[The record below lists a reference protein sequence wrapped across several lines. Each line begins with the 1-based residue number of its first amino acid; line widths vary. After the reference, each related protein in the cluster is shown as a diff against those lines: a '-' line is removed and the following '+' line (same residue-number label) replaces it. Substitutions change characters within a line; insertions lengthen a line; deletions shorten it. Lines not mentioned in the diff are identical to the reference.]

1 MRVRLSDGLHAQGA
15 RSSDVAP
22 ALARRRCG
30 SACPARS
37 GTGGR
42 LGEVRIRRRPRGDQ
56 PPCSAPTPI
65 VLTANWAS
73 TTPSTLTSTWCPAVD
88 EEEPEPEE
96 LEWGGSRVVLLSD
109 FSEDGR
115 LPTTSRGPALLATV
129 SSHRH
134 KARYTIFFQF
144 TANGAYV
151 ESGHVLLK
159 STYWPATRIWQG
171 EDAFVNYCIDKHH
184 EITSINH
191 RLGCYEPPL
200 RSVTAKVVW
209 AHPH

>member
-1 MRVRLSDGLHAQGA
+1 MSRLLWLAAAAVLLALPAAAQAEGW
-15 RSSDVAP
+15 VKYGFEGV
-22 ALARRRCG
+22 LVG
-30 SACPARS
+30 IN
-37 GTGGR
+37 
-42 LGEVRIRRRPRGDQ
+42 L
-56 PPCSAPTPI
+56 PCSAPTPI

-88 EEEPEPEE
+88 EEEREPEE